1 MPHRLTLIALMA
13 ALAACS
19 PRVQPTEP
27 EAIPQQPMTAA
38 HLANL
43 IAADG
48 AGHTVLVL
56 TGPAAPNGLD
66 PVFAGMATGDP
77 GWLAVAPLLR
87 PEVDG
92 EYAEGMADAL
102 FRALPINPS
111 GVLTALD
118 ASGGADELTCEATDD
133 PTVIAAVEGVT
144 DPALQT
150 VKAECLEY
158 LRAV

>member
-1 MPHRLTLIALMA
+1 MHRLTIAALIAT
-13 ALAACS
+13 LAACS
-19 PRVQPTEP
+19 PQVEAPLP
-27 EAIPQQPMTAA
+27 EEIPEQPMTAA
-38 HLANL
+38 HLADL

-48 AGHTVLVL
+48 AGHTVAVL

-77 GWLAVAPLLR
+77 AWLAVAPLLR

-92 EYAEGMADAL
+92 EYAEGLADAL
-102 FRALPINPS
+102 SRALPINPA
-111 GVLTALD
+111 GVLTALN
-118 ASGGADELTCEATDD
+118 ASGGASELTCEATDD

-144 DPALQT
+144 DPARQT
-150 VKAECLEY
+150 VKAECLGY